1 MQHWKWSLLISL
13 EQLVALT
20 TMGFVWIILTITIS
34 VTEERIVETPAGV
47 TWYLTR
53 LTLYRR
59 ETKLLCQ
66 RNCWIR
72 MKNLLGKND
81 INYQTDG
88 DGRYRNWC
96 DTFDRLKFT
105 KLLKVKFIFTLDF
118 LGFVCLFISN
128 ANRGVV
134 HIGQRGTV
142 QVLRPRVCKYLPE
155 NEAVLLVFFK
165 QNRVLKFNQV

>member
-1 MQHWKWSLLISL
+1 MQHWKLSLLISL

-34 VTEERIVETPAGV
+34 VTQERIVETPAGV
-47 TWYLTR
+47 TGYLTR
-53 LTLYRR
+53 LTLYRG

-81 INYQTDG
+81 IKYQMDG

-105 KLLKVKFIFTLDF
+105 KLSKVKLFLPLISWGSCASLYPMQTEESFTSGNEEQSRF
-118 LGFVCLFISN
+118 LGHGFVNISQKTKQFFLYSSN
-128 ANRGVV
+128 K
-134 HIGQRGTV
+134 TV
-142 QVLRPRVCKYLPE
+142 Y
-155 NEAVLLVFFK
+155 
-165 QNRVLKFNQV
+165 